1 MSHFPFMIDLAG
13 ETALLVG
20 DVAEQKAELLTS
32 FGCCVQ
38 RHCVLTEELL
48 DALAPALVVIAR
60 GDPRNETWACLCRS
74 RGILVNVVDEPQ
86 LCTFYFPAVIRRGDL
101 TVAISTGG
109 ASPAAAAVLRR
120 HIESSLPDATEVI
133 LDWAREEKLRLR
145 EMGIL
150 KQAVAAAFS
159 LGRPLTEDELADL
172 KA

>member
-20 DVAEQKAELLTS
+20 DVAEQKAELLAS
-32 FGCCVQ
+32 FGCCIQ
-38 RHCVLTEELL
+38 RRAVLTEELL
-48 DALAPALVVIAR
+48 DTLSPALVVIAR
-60 GDPRNETWACLCRS
+60 GDARNETWACLCRE
-74 RGILVNVVDEPQ
+74 RGILVNVVDEPA
-86 LCTFYFPAVIRRGDL
+86 LCTFFVPAVIRRGDL
-101 TVAISTGG
+101 TVAVSTGG
-109 ASPAAAAVLRR
+109 ASPAAAALLRR

-150 KQAVAAAFS
+150 KQAVSMAFS
-159 LGRPLTEDELADL
+159 LGRPLTEEELADL